1 MQNVN
6 KKRELPLDDDV
17 DFFIEL
23 CLEFSQI
30 LYDISEENVR
40 AYCDLLTKNQELTTL
55 CEEYEKKQGSIS
67 GAVKIRLRQIRNICR
82 KMIKQALK
90 KVAKTLFVKG
100 KYLANRLGIK
110 DKIKQMKLYRMLYS
124 NGFID
129 KLRR

>member
-30 LYDISEENVR
+30 LYDISEENDR

-82 KMIKQALK
+82 KMIKQALICK
-90 KVAKTLFVKG
+90 RKVFG
-100 KYLANRLGIK
+100 KSIRNKR
-110 DKIKQMKLYRMLYS
+110 Q
-124 NGFID
+124 N
-129 KLRR
+129 